1 MEGRSLSACDGRS
14 LTRTQG
20 ARIAALFG
28 RPRTPLSG
36 RAACADGSAC
46 FSPNPPRC
54 PQRDSNPCYGLE
66 RAATWTASRWGP
78 GRPSGYRASRRRRH
92 FEAHP
97 AHVTSEPA
105 LPQAS
110 QPRRAGR
117 QRPHTAVPQAR
128 AQTSAGRSTTDAG
141 ARSRLERRSSSRP
154 GSPALPAARCTH
166 RAPPNGHRLF
176 PQSSC
181 EEPCGVRQACA
192 SHDSISSKVMSF
204 LSSICLCAAL
214 IRAYP

>member
-92 FEAHP
+92 FEATLLTSPANRLCRQRVDLAVLVDRDHIPLLRKP
-97 AHVTSEPA
+97 AHKQVQDEVQPMPA
-105 LPQAS
+105 HDHGLSAAPRLDPEALRYPPRDVRIERRRTDIACSRSHLARNRVAS
-110 QPRRAGR
+110 VKP
-117 QRPHTAVPQAR
+117 AR
-128 AQTSAGRSTTDAG
+128 AMT
-141 ARSRLERRSSSRP
+141 RSRPKSCRFSRRS
-154 GSPALPAARCTH
+154 
-166 RAPPNGHRLF
+166 
-176 PQSSC
+176 
-181 EEPCGVRQACA
+181 AC
-192 SHDSISSKVMSF
+192 VP
-204 LSSICLCAAL
+204 
-214 IRAYP
+214 R